1 MLEAMVSAPEE
12 QHVVSPL
19 SAVLTVVLTFV
30 LSLFGLAL
38 LLLFF
43 GYGPTLVL
51 GELLI
56 MVIPLSVMLYKRVD
70 IRRYIC
76 LQLKPTHFLLGI
88 GFGFLLLFMNLI
100 VTAALVSVFGVSQAV
115 EESNTLLMDL
125 SGSPD
130 GLIIVAASLL
140 LAGICEEFTFRGFL
154 QTSINKKYP
163 LSVALVV
170 SALAFG
176 LFHLDFQVV
185 YTVGTFVM
193 GLVLGLIYYRWRS
206 YIVSAVAHASMNL
219 IALALMLL
227 LSSGT

>member
-1 MLEAMVSAPEE
+1 MVSAPKD
-12 QHVVSPL
+12 QHVVSP
-19 SAVLTVVLTFV
+19 SASVITIVMTFV
-30 LSLFGLAL
+30 LSMFGLAF

-56 MVIPLSVMLYKRVD
+56 MALPLIVMLYKRVD
-70 IRRYIC
+70 IRSYIC
-76 LQLKPTHFLLGI
+76 LQLKPTHFLLGVV
-88 GFGFLLLFMNLI
+88 FGFLLLFLNLI
-100 VTAALVSVFGVSQAV
+100 VSGALVSVFGVSQAV
-115 EESNTLLMDL
+115 EEANELLMDI
-125 SGSPD
+125 SGTPE
-130 GLIIVAASLL
+130 GLIAVATSLL

-154 QTSINKKYP
+154 QTSISKKYP
-163 LSVALVV
+163 VSVAVVV

-176 LFHLDFQVV
+176 LFHLDLQVV

-227 LSSGT
+227 LNS